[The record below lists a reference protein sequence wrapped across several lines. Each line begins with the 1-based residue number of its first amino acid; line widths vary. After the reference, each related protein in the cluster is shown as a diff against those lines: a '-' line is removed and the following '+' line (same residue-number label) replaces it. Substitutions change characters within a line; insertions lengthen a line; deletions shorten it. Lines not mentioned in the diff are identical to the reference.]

1 MSDSI
6 LQWMQ
11 NYEARFTK
19 YKPTS
24 DKKFNSEKTEIKNFE
39 PQSEKFEE
47 SPDSQQ
53 NLDNFINKSLDS
65 ALFDDN
71 FDQTDFQLFTKQ
83 WKEENLSGLVAN

>member
-19 YKPTS
+19 YKPNS
-24 DKKFNSEKTEIKNFE
+24 DKILKSHKDQKMILGKE
-39 PQSEKFEE
+39 SEKFEE

-53 NLDNFINKSLDS
+53 NLDLFINKSIDS
-65 ALFDDN
+65 ALFDEN
-71 FDQTDFQLFTKQ
+71 FDQTDFQSFTKQ
-83 WKEENLSGLVAN
+83 WKEKNLSGLAAN

>member
-11 NYEARFTK
+11 NYEARFKK
-19 YKPTS
+19 YKPNS
-24 DKKFNSEKTEIKNFE
+24 DKIFSSKKAKIINFE
-39 PQSEKFEE
+39 HQSDKFEE

-53 NLDNFINKSLDS
+53 NLDNFINKSLNS
-65 ALFDDN
+65 ALFDEN

-83 WKEENLSGLVAN
+83 WKEKNLAGLAAN